1 MYHANGVC
9 SSRFKNGQG
18 IAPNVGK
25 YSLHENGTLE
35 IKRVR
40 PEDQGTYTFV
50 ASNILG
56 KAEDQVRLE
65 VKGEESKIK
74 YYKIVQIN
82 KVLMSRQSSKSVNSV
97 QMFTPHWLL
106 LSTLSTILSTLKTLK
121 NCHINQRV
129 ILFCLSKT
137 NKQLNYK

>member
-74 YYKIVQIN
+74 CK
-82 KVLMSRQSSKSVNSV
+82 
-97 QMFTPHWLL
+97 F
-106 LSTLSTILSTLKTLK
+106 LSTLKTLK